1 MKPEN
6 NKVIQ
11 MNEKTS
17 QEWITPELVEYGDV
31 ATLTAIE
38 YKTHGTGDQLT
49 NQLSPWQSGCPC

>member
-1 MKPEN
+1 
-6 NKVIQ
+6 